1 MRLISLNNNSF
12 RPWLTGLVW
21 IIACTAYSQ
30 DLEPRALSMIPTG
43 GNFAVGSYLYS
54 HGNFLA
60 DENIPIDDLKANV
73 HSFVVGYAR
82 SFRLFNR
89 LTKFD
94 VIVPYSLGTWSAVV
108 SSADTSV
115 TKFGF
120 ADPMVRLS
128 MILIGGPAL
137 SIAEY
142 AEYTPSKFRLGVNF
156 RVRVPL
162 GKYDNTKII
171 NLGANR
177 WAFKTGVAASYR
189 VNKLVFEAYAYTWFF
204 TENDE
209 FNSGNVLNQSTV
221 LTFQGHVTY
230 LMKGGK
236 WFAVSLGQNGLGE
249 TTINGIPQE
258 NNQNTWKFGL
268 AFALPLKDNQALKFA
283 VTNGITT
290 KFGAN
295 FTTLVI
301 AYQFMWFD
309 KPK

>member
-1 MRLISLNNNSF
+1 MHFISLYNKLT
-12 RPWLTGLVW
+12 RLWLTGLVW
-21 IIACTAYSQ
+21 IIVCTAYSQ
-30 DLEPRALSMIPTG
+30 NLEPRALSMIPTG
-43 GNFAVGSYLYS
+43 GNFAVASYMFS
-54 HGNFLA
+54 HGNYLA
-60 DENIPIDDLKANV
+60 DENIPIEDLKANV
-73 HSFVVGYAR
+73 HSFVGGYAR

-94 VIVPYSLGTWSAVV
+94 AIVPYTLGTWSALV
-108 SSADTSV
+108 SSVDTSV

-137 SIAEY
+137 SMAEY
-142 AEYTPSKFRLGVNF
+142 AVHTPSRFRLGVNF

-162 GKYDNTKII
+162 GKYDNTKLV

-177 WAFKTGVAASYR
+177 WAFKPGVAASYR
-189 VNKLVFEAYAYTWFF
+189 VNKLVFEAFVYAWFF

-209 FNSGNVLNQSTV
+209 FNNGNVLKQGVV
-221 LTFQGHVTY
+221 LTFQGHMTY

-236 WFAVSLGQNGLGE
+236 WFAVSLGQNGFGE
-249 TTINGIPQE
+249 TTHNDIPQE
-258 NNQNTWKFGL
+258 NRQNTWKFGL
-268 AFALPLKDNQALKFA
+268 AFALPLKDNQALKFT

-290 KFGAN
+290 RFGAN